1 MIEAK
6 IDALTDAIERLI
18 LLIDRMVVAPD
29 LSPKAPDVP
38 KATRTAKAVKTAD
51 VVETETAEA
60 VYTAPAEVVE
70 SNPISIAV
78 PTPPSE
84 LPNLE
89 ALRVVCL
96 SKVQKNRDRDMKGL
110 ILELIIAHS
119 DGRGELLVEIP
130 PNNLPAFAVALAAL

>member
-18 LLIDRMVVAPD
+18 LLMDRLVVAPD

-38 KATRTAKAVKTAD
+38 KAARTAKVVKTAEA
-51 VVETETAEA
+51 VETETAEA
-60 VYTAPAEVVE
+60 VYTAPT
-70 SNPISIAV
+70 S
-78 PTPPSE
+78 PSE

-89 ALRVVCL
+89 ALRAVCL